1 MGFKQS
7 VRLLLL
13 AIAAWASAP
22 VCAAVVEHLYHVQI
36 TPTEGQSRDDA
47 LREASV
53 IMFQRLAGSD
63 LQVSKGAV
71 AKALSAPQEL
81 MRRIGSVDNGG
92 IRIEFEPEAVNAALA
107 AAGKPVLGRNRPGI
121 LFWVVEKS
129 ALGDERLSPVSSW
142 ALLLKEAAAHR
153 AVALNFPLGDLQDLS
168 GVSDED
174 VLQANKQSLIEASER
189 YPSEGTLALTI
200 DGSTDSAVLDWTLW
214 LNEQDK
220 SGRATGTAAE
230 AADALMMA
238 LANAVFEQYA
248 LPAAT
253 ADDLTGWQL
262 HVEGIDSVAAYSG
275 LTRMLR
281 QLGSQQQPKLL
292 AIDGS
297 TLVLQI
303 KFPGDEA
310 QLVRMLS
317 LDSRLQR
324 TSAPEPEIEAVEVIE
339 SAEHAASHSENND
352 QLASSDQLAEPA
364 QPVASAP
371 AVPTL
376 YFRWRQ

>member
-1 MGFKQS
+1 MGFKRS
-7 VRLLLL
+7 VRLLLVAVAAL
-13 AIAAWASAP
+13 ASVP
-22 VCAAVVEHLYHVQI
+22 VSAAVLEHLYQVQI
-36 TPTEGQSRDDA
+36 TPAEGQSRDDA
-47 LREASV
+47 LREASL

-63 LQVSKGAV
+63 LKASKGAV

-81 MRRIGSVDNGG
+81 MRRIGSVDEGG
-92 IRIEFEPEAVNAALA
+92 IRIEFEPEALNTVLA

-121 LFWVVEKS
+121 LFWAVEKGS
-129 ALGDERLSPVSSW
+129 LGDERLSPVSSW

-168 GVSDED
+168 DVSEED
-174 VLQANKQSLIEASER
+174 VLQANKQPLKDASER

-200 DGSTDSAVLDWTLW
+200 AGSADSAVLDWTLW
-214 LNEQDK
+214 LNEKHQ
-220 SGRATGTAAE
+220 SGRASGTPAE

-238 LANAVFEQYA
+238 LASAVFEQYA

-253 ADDLTGWQL
+253 TGDLTGWQL

-292 AIDGS
+292 AIEGN
-297 TLVLQI
+297 TLLMQI

-317 LDSRLQR
+317 LDTRLQR
-324 TSAPEPEIEAVEVIE
+324 ISAPEPKVEPVEVTE
-339 SAEHAASHSENND
+339 PAGDPAPHSENE
-352 QLASSDQLAEPA
+352 QLAPDDCRIEPVKPA
-364 QPVASAP
+364 AAAP